1 MHKELLG
8 TFASDRAT
16 GKQREEQLHAA
27 ETMRRVAHCVCDT
40 RVAADS
46 QDRALSL
53 WRSCERAA

>member
-1 MHKELLG
+1 MHEELLG

-40 RVAADS
+40 RVAADC
-46 QDRALSL
+46 QDCVLRL
-53 WRSCERAA
+53 WRRYA